1 MKIACTK
8 APGRGDT
15 DQLLYRVATALT
27 AKGIRVAGTA
37 QINTDREKDGPCDM
51 DIQVLPDGPLL
62 RISQSL
68 GQGARGCRLDA
79 SALEDAVALVSA
91 SLDQGADCLII
102 NKFGKQE
109 AEGHGFRDVIV
120 KALDL
125 DIPVLVGMN
134 QLNQDAFANFAGGM
148 EIQLPPE
155 ARALENW
162 LLDQDCP
169 AIAV

>member
-1 MKIACTK
+1 MRIACTK

-15 DQLLYRVATALT
+15 DQLLYGVASALS

-37 QINTDREKDGPCDM
+37 QINTDRKKDGPCDM
-51 DIQVLPDGPLL
+51 DIQVLPNGPLL

-68 GQGARGCRLDA
+68 GQGARGCRLNA
-79 SALEDAVALVSA
+79 GVLEDAVARVDA
-91 SLDQGADCLII
+91 ILDDGADCLII

-109 AEGHGFRDVIV
+109 AEGRGFRDVIV
-120 KALDL
+120 KALGL

-134 QLNQDAFANFAGGM
+134 QLNQDAFATFAGGL
-148 EIQLPPE
+148 ELQLPPD
-155 ARALENW
+155 AQMLESW
-162 LLDQDCP
+162 LLDQGAL